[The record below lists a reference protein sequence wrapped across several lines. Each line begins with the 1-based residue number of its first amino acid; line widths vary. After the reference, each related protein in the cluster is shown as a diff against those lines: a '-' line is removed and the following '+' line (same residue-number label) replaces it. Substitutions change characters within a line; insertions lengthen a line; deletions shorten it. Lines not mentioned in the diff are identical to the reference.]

1 MVLLNK
7 GEKIIWDKAIEL
19 YELIKE
25 TFDYDNNDYDKD
37 FDMLD
42 VAKSLRNI
50 QQIVIMRAVRR
61 HITDLKDLSLNAKYK
76 EGSPEID
83 DDPDVLDL

>member
-1 MVLLNK
+1 MVLLDK
-7 GEKIIWDKAIEL
+7 EEKVIWDKAIEL
-19 YELIKE
+19 YELIDK
-25 TFDYDNNDYDKD
+25 TFDHDNNYYDRD

-50 QQIVIMRAVRR
+50 QQILIMRAVRR
-61 HITDLKDLSLNAKYK
+61 HIIDLKDLSLSTKYK

-83 DDPDVLDL
+83 DDPDVIDL

>member
-7 GEKIIWDKAIEL
+7 EEKEIWDKLIEL
-19 YELIKE
+19 YELIDK
-25 TFDYDNNDYDKD
+25 TFDYENNYYDKD

-50 QQIVIMRAVRR
+50 QQIVTMRAVRR
-61 HITDLKDLSLNAKYK
+61 HITDLKDLSLNTKYK
-76 EGSPEID
+76 EGSSEID
-83 DDPDVLDL
+83 DDPDVIDL

>member
-7 GEKIIWDKAIEL
+7 EEKIIWDKLIEL
-19 YELIKE
+19 YELVNK
-25 TFDYDNNDYDKD
+25 TFDYNNNYYDKD

-61 HITDLKDLSLNAKYK
+61 HITDLKDLSLSTKYK

-83 DDPDVLDL
+83 DDPDVIDL

>member
-1 MVLLNK
+1 VILLNK
-7 GEKIIWDKAIEL
+7 EEKIIWDKLIEL
-19 YELIKE
+19 YELISK
-25 TFDYDNNDYDKD
+25 TFDYNNNYYDKD

-61 HITDLKDLSLNAKYK
+61 HINYLKDLSLSAKYK

-83 DDPDVLDL
+83 DDPDVIDL

>member
-7 GEKIIWDKAIEL
+7 EEKIIWDKITEL
-19 YELIKE
+19 YELINK
-25 TFDYDNNDYDKD
+25 TFDYDNNYYDKD

-50 QQIVIMRAVRR
+50 QQIVTMRAVRR
-61 HITDLKDLSLNAKYK
+61 HIINLKDLSLNTKYK

-83 DDPDVLDL
+83 DDPDVIDL

>member
-1 MVLLNK
+1 MVLLNEE
-7 GEKIIWDKAIEL
+7 EKIIWDKLIEL
-19 YELIKE
+19 YELINK
-25 TFDYDNNDYDKD
+25 TFDHDNNYYDKD

-50 QQIVIMRAVRR
+50 QQVVIMRAVRR
-61 HITDLKDLSLNAKYK
+61 HITSLKDLSLSTKYK

-83 DDPDVLDL
+83 DDPDVIDL